1 MPIARSPLHPLAAA
15 LLLAIGDAG
24 ASGLILV
31 DAGGDTHVDG
41 RCTLREAIAAA
52 NTHAT
57 PAGTN
62 CAAGGPGGNAI
73 LIPPSLSPI
82 ELGGVTLD
90 IADSGGETVVRS
102 SVSGT
107 QVAVRRVTGSGSVF
121 SASQP
126 ATFEDLAISGGH
138 GDMVGGGISGG
149 SAHVTVRRCR
159 VHGNTSQY
167 FSGGITTS
175 NGGTL
180 VVIDSTVADNAS
192 SAFGN
197 GGGIG
202 VNIATLV
209 LDRSTVSGN
218 SSPIG
223 AGIFAWQGTLA
234 LHNSTVSGNTASDQG
249 GGIGVYAS
257 ASFEL
262 NHVTVS
268 GNTAPHGAGVRLCS
282 HPAQGSTVVT
292 RNSLFAGNSGSPD
305 IEQPCGAD
313 DTIEGERNLIG
324 EIEAGITYPPDTLR
338 CDPKLRP
345 LAWNGGPTWT
355 QALPAGSCAIDAGG
369 SVLFF
374 PHDQRGPDHP
384 RPIGNAVDIG
394 AYEYNPGDPDYDLIF
409 ANSFD

>member
-1 MPIARSPLHPLAAA
+1 MPMVRSPLRPLAAA
-15 LLLAIGDAG
+15 VLLAVGDAG
-24 ASGLILV
+24 ASGLIVV
-31 DAGGDTHVDG
+31 DVGGDAHVDG
-41 RCTLREAIAAA
+41 HCTLRAAIAAA

-57 PAGTN
+57 PAGTS
-62 CAAGGPGGNAI
+62 CAAGSSGGNTI

-82 ELGGVTLD
+82 DLTGGALD
-90 IADSGGETVVRS
+90 IADSGGGTVIRS
-102 SVSGT
+102 SVTGA
-107 QVAVRRVTGSGSVF
+107 QVAVRRVAGSGPVF
-121 SASQP
+121 DTSRP

-138 GDMVGGGISGG
+138 GDMTGGGISGG
-149 SAHVTVRRCR
+149 STSVTVRRCR

-167 FSGGITTS
+167 FSGGITIS

-223 AGIFAWQGTLA
+223 AGIFAWQSTLA

-268 GNTAPHGAGVRLCS
+268 GNAAPNGAGVRLCS
-282 HPAQGSTVVT
+282 RPAHGSTIVA
-292 RNSLFAGNSGSPD
+292 RNSLFAGNNGSSD
-305 IEQPCGAD
+305 IEQQCGAN
-313 DTIEGERNLIG
+313 DTIEGDHNLIG
-324 EIEAGITYPPDTLR
+324 AIEAGIAYPPDTLH
-338 CDPKLRP
+338 CDPQLRP

-355 QALPAGSCAIDAGG
+355 QALPAASCAIDAGG
-369 SVLFF
+369 PVLFF
-374 PHDQRGPDHP
+374 PYDQRGPEHP
-384 RPIGNAVDIG
+384 RPIGAAVDIG
-394 AYEYNPGDPDYDLIF
+394 AYEYNPNDPDVEAIF
-409 ANSFD
+409 ADGFD

>member
-1 MPIARSPLHPLAAA
+1 MPFHPSPLHPLAAA
-15 LLLAIGDAG
+15 LLLAVGDAG

-31 DAGGDTHVDG
+31 DVAGDSHVDG
-41 RCTLREAIAAA
+41 HCTLREAITAA
-52 NTHAT
+52 NTHAS
-57 PAGTN
+57 PANTS
-62 CAAGGPGGNAI
+62 CAAGSPGGNTI
-73 LIPPSLSPI
+73 LIPPALSPI
-82 ELGGVTLD
+82 DLDGGTLD
-90 IADSGGETVVRS
+90 IADVGGETVVRS
-102 SVSGT
+102 SVTGT
-107 QVAVRRVTGSGSVF
+107 QVAVRRVAGSGSVF
-121 SASQP
+121 SASEA

-149 SAHVTVRRCR
+149 SASVTLRRCR

-192 SAFGN
+192 SEYGN

-209 LDRSTVSGN
+209 LERSTVSGN

-234 LHNSTVSGNTASDQG
+234 LHNSTISGNTASDQG

-262 NHVTVS
+262 NHMTVS
-268 GNTAPHGAGVRLCS
+268 GNAAPQGAGVRLCS
-282 HPAQGSTVVT
+282 HTAQGSTIVA
-292 RNSLFAGNSGSPD
+292 RNSLFAGNSGSSD
-305 IEQPCGAD
+305 IEQQCGAN
-313 DTIEGERNLIG
+313 DTIEGDHNLIG
-324 EIEAGITYPPDTLR
+324 GIEAGITYPLDTLH
-338 CDPKLRP
+338 CDPQLRP

-369 SVLFF
+369 PILFF
-374 PHDQRGPDHP
+374 PYDQRGPEHA
-384 RPIGNAVDIG
+384 RPIGSAVDIG
-394 AYEYNPGDPDYDLIF
+394 AYEYNPNDPDVDAIF
-409 ANSFD
+409 ADGFD